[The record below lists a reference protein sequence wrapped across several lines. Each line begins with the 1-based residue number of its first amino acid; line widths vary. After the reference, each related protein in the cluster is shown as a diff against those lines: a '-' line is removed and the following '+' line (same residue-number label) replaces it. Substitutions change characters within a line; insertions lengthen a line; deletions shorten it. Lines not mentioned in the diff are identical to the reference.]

1 MNTAVEDAIRSF
13 PGWAEAELAIREL
26 EGGMTNHNFVVGVD
40 GQEFVV
46 RIPGERTELLGIDR
60 IHEAEVARR
69 AGELGIGPEVLGELP
84 GVGTQVIRYVAGRH
98 LSGEAFISRLDEVIA
113 AMRTLHESGPVGAD
127 FMIHRVVER
136 HAQDALSEDGSVPA
150 AYDRL
155 LLQSQRIETALAKHP
170 TQMVACHNDLL
181 PGNVLFQEDRVWLI
195 DYEYAGNNDPFF
207 DLANLSVNAELDR
220 SGERKL
226 LTGYFGRVTEAG
238 WARFQLMK
246 VMSEFREGMWG
257 VVQQAICSLEID
269 LVAYAATRL
278 GQAEALTQEPEYEG
292 WLKAAE
298 GDPAV

>member
-1 MNTAVEDAIRSF
+1 MNTAVEDAIRRF
-13 PGWAEAELAIREL
+13 PGWADAELSIGVL
-26 EGGMTNHNFVVGVD
+26 DGGMTNRNFLVGVD
-40 GQEFVV
+40 GQQFVV

-60 IHEAEVARR
+60 LHEAEVARR

-98 LSGEAFISRLDEVIA
+98 LSGDAFTSRLGEVIT
-113 AMRTLHESGPVGAD
+113 AMRTLHESGAVGAD

-136 HAQDALSEDGSVPA
+136 HAQDASNEGGTVPA

-155 LLQSQRIETALAKHP
+155 HLQSHRIETALARHP

-181 PGNVLFQEDRVWLI
+181 PGNLLFEEDRVWLI
-195 DYEYAGNNDPFF
+195 DYEYAGNNDRYF

-220 SGERKL
+220 SGERNL
-226 LTGYFGRVTEAG
+226 LIGYFGRVTDAA

-246 VMSEFREGMWG
+246 VMSEFREGMWA
-257 VVQQAICSLEID
+257 VVQQAISSLDVD
-269 LVAYAATRL
+269 LVAYATARL
-278 GQAEALTQEPEYEG
+278 GQAEALTQSPEYEG